1 MAAAGASP
9 FGAREDGVAVAV
21 KVTPKSSRNTVT
33 GLAEDADGRQR
44 LAVAVSAP
52 PEGGKANAALVKLLA
67 REWRVA
73 KSTITVMS
81 GGASRRKSLHVAGD
95 SRRLLLDLRAWLSD
109 IVRGCGA
116 NGGNSR

>member
-1 MAAAGASP
+1 MTAAGASP
-9 FGAREDGVAVAV
+9 FAARTDGVRVAV
-21 KVTPKSSRNTVT
+21 KVTPKASRNTVT

-52 PEGGKANAALVKLLA
+52 PEGGKANTALVKLLA

-73 KSTITVMS
+73 KSAITVIS
-81 GGASRRKSLHVAGD
+81 GAASRRKSLHVAGD
-95 SRRLLLDLRAWLSD
+95 PRRLLLDLRAWLSD

-116 NGGNSR
+116 NGGISR